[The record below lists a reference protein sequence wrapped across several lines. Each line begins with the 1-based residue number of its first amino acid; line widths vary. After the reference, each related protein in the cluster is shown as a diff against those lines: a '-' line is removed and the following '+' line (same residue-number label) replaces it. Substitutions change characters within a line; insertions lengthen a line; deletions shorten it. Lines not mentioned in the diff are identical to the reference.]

1 MRIGIDASNLRQ
13 GGGRTHL
20 IELLTAADPKRDRID
35 SVVVWG
41 SQETLDLLPRRRW
54 LQKIAVACLEKGFL
68 ARMGWQTFALKGEA
82 TKARCDLLFVP
93 GGIFQT
99 GFRPIVVMSRNM
111 LPFEWTELKRYGISL
126 TAIRLFLLRHFQGR
140 SFRGADGVIFLSRYA
155 REKIIS
161 SVGQLQGASRI
172 IPHGL
177 NHRFLINNPKPP
189 KHKKTTTE
197 KKLKIIY
204 VSIIDHYKHQW
215 KVVEAVA
222 AARIETGLDLEL
234 HLAGPAYKPSLR
246 KLEAAIVSYDPGK
259 RWVHYHGNVAY
270 EDLPRLYAQAQIG
283 IFASTCENMP
293 NILLET
299 MAAGLPIL
307 CSDRGPMPEVLG
319 KAGVYFDPEN
329 PDSMCRQ
336 LIALL
341 KAQRTRRRLGLLARQ
356 EAQKYS
362 WDKCAKETFHFC
374 HQVLGRHEN
383 RHSH

>member
-82 TKARCDLLFVP
+82 TKARCDLLIVP

-99 GFRPIVVMSRNM
+99 RFRPIVVMCRNM
-111 LPFEWTELKRYGISL
+111 LPFDLTETKRYGVSFKKL
-126 TAIRLFLLRHFQGR
+126 RLAILRYFQGR
-140 SFRGADGVIFLSRYA
+140 SFKSADGVIFLTRYA
-155 REKIIS
+155 REKIFS

-172 IPHGL
+172 IPHGV

-189 KHKKTTTE
+189 QKRTTTE
-197 KKLKIIY
+197 KKLKLIY
-204 VSIIDHYKHQW
+204 VSIIDQYKHQW

-222 AARIETGLDLEL
+222 AARIETDFDLEL
-234 HLAGPAYKPSLR
+234 HLAGPAYEPSLR
-246 KLEAAIVSYDPGK
+246 KLEAAIARHDPGT

-362 WDKCAKETFHFC
+362 WDKCAKETFRFC
-374 HQVLGRHEN
+374 HQILGRHQN